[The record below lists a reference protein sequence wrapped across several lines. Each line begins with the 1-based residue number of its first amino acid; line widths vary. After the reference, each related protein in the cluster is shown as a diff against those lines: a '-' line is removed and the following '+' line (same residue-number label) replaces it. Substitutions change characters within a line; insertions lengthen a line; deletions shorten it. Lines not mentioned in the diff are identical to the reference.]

1 MSSLLCFVKDKKTRL
16 FWTIYAKWCKL
27 SKYANPEC
35 CGLFNCRLH
44 LFYEEICIRGVLYQ
58 GYTYSAKFTYF
69 LMSSSLEILQEK
81 KMGVFCHRDIIIT
94 FYCFKSI
101 NRSSTAGCFVT
112 GIYLNRVISYYLIVQ
127 SRFSKGHFDLGYS
140 ETGLFYT
147 C

>member
-1 MSSLLCFVKDKKTRL
+1 MLK
-16 FWTIYAKWCKL
+16 
-27 SKYANPEC
+27 
-35 CGLFNCRLH
+35 CRLH

-58 GYTYSAKFTYF
+58 GYIYSAEFTYF

-81 KMGVFCHRDIIIT
+81 KIGVFCHRDILINGHSN
-94 FYCFKSI
+94 KSI
-101 NRSSTAGCFVT
+101 NCFYPAGYFVT

-140 ETGLFYT
+140 GTGLFYT